1 LGLGAS
7 RERGSDVTTK
17 ESRVLRRK
25 APSSNSQKDDT
36 GSIEVP
42 AKLCR
47 YHILFKSTRIR
58 ITLREN
64 LLERS
69 VVAVDVVVKMNDSIL
84 SHDNGAID
92 D

>member
-1 LGLGAS
+1 MSVKAD
-7 RERGSDVTTK
+7 SDVTTK
-17 ESRVLRRK
+17 KSSVSRRK
-25 APSSNSQKDDT
+25 APTSNSQKDDA

-47 YHILFKSTRIR
+47 YHTFIQSTRIR
-58 ITLREN
+58 ITLRKN